1 MTTDGSMQFAIKFT
15 DATGVASLYVAT
27 VVAKYPASATVPA
40 DATADVRASI
50 ARIEAMLAGKA
61 IVMVTADGTTPEG
74 QMIEG
79 QMIEGQMIEG
89 QMIGG
94 GVDD

>member
-1 MTTDGSMQFAIKFT
+1 MQFAIKFT
-15 DATGVASLYVAT
+15 DATGVASLYVAS
-27 VVAKYPASATVPA
+27 VVAKYPTSATVPA
-40 DATADVRASI
+40 DASADVKASI
-50 ARIEAMLAGKA
+50 ARIEAMLGGKT

-89 QMIGG
+89 QMIEGQMIDSADG
-94 GVDD
+94 D